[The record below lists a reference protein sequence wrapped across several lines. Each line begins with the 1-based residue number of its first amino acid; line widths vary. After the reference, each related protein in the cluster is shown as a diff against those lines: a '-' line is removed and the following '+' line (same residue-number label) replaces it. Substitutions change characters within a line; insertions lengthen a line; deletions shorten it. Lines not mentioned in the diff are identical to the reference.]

1 MFSCKY
7 CEIFMNSFFYRTPL
21 VAASEKYEYTVYML
35 DLLSDCYN
43 SFLLSLIKKH
53 LNEPIIYHNFLF
65 LIEKKL
71 LKLVRFITQSYLPL
85 LNLFLFLSLFSVFL
99 NNCFFRWLAY
109 KSLLSRFLV
118 LINYIMWSYNLFS
131 VIHVFHGPGCS
142 GSESRVWVQ
151 VLEVTQL

>member
-118 LINYIMWSYNLFS
+118 LINYIM
-131 VIHVFHGPGCS
+131 
-142 GSESRVWVQ
+142 
-151 VLEVTQL
+151 

>member
-35 DLLSDCYN
+35 DLLNDCYN
-43 SFLLSLIKKH
+43 CFLLSLIKKH
-53 LNEPIIYHNFLF
+53 LNEPIIYYNFLF

-71 LKLVRFITQSYLPL
+71 LKLVRLITQFYLPL

-109 KSLLSRFLV
+109 KSLHSRFLV
-118 LINYIMWSYNLFS
+118 LINYIM
-131 VIHVFHGPGCS
+131 
-142 GSESRVWVQ
+142 
-151 VLEVTQL
+151 

>member
-35 DLLSDCYN
+35 DLLNDCYN

-118 LINYIMWSYNLFS
+118 LINYIM
-131 VIHVFHGPGCS
+131 
-142 GSESRVWVQ
+142 
-151 VLEVTQL
+151 